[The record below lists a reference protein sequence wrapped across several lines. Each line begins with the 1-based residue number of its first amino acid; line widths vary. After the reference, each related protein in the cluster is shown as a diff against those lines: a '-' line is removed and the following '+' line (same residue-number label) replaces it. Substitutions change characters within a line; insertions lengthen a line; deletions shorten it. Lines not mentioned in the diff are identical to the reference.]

1 MLKVLVLQEKADK
14 FAIGVSLLCA
24 LHCAVL
30 PSLWVLIPTF
40 GLFGLDSEAVH
51 LWMLV
56 VVIPVSA
63 VALTTGARKHGRYS
77 LMILGIFGLLVLAAA
92 VILGEHNLGQF
103 GEKLVTVIGSVIVA
117 GAHLRNYRF
126 CRDTDCQCH
135 TD

>member
-24 LHCAVL
+24 VHCAVL

-63 VALTTGARKHGRYS
+63 VALTTGARKHGRHL
-77 LMILGIFGLLVLAAA
+77 LMVLGIFGLVVLAAA
-92 VILGEHNLGQF
+92 VILGEDLLGES
-103 GEKLVTVIGSVIVA
+103 GEKLVTVFGSAIVA
-117 GAHLRNYRF
+117 VAHFKNYRF
-126 CRDTDCQCH
+126 CRDTDCSCH
-135 TD
+135 NN

>member
-14 FAIGVSLLCA
+14 FAISVSLLCA

-63 VALTTGARKHGRYS
+63 VALTTGARKHGRHL
-77 LMILGIFGLLVLAAA
+77 LMVLGIFGLVVLAAA
-92 VILGEHNLGQF
+92 VILGEDLLGES
-103 GEKLVTVIGSVIVA
+103 GEKLVTVFGSAIVA
-117 GAHLRNYRF
+117 VAHFRNYRF